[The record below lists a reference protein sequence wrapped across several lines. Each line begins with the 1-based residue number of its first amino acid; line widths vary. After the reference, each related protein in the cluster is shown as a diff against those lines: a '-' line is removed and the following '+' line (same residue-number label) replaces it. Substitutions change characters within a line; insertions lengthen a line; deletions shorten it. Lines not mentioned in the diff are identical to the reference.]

1 MPDITL
7 SLILPVRNV
16 EREIDGIL
24 QFLAAQIHSM
34 PAELIIVD
42 IGSTDSTVLE
52 SVQALH
58 AADLR
63 GCVIQN
69 GDATI
74 AAALNTGLARVHGA
88 YVSFLFARR
97 LYCNFLNNYYQ
108 TAVRTNADLVF
119 GCTTE
124 EAFKRASK
132 RLPGT
137 GPESIDFARQLLRH
151 ELQIDIS
158 AMMVRSSF
166 LTENHIQFAETC
178 SYGYAEEFILRCM
191 LLSNTAAQSPLLL
204 QRDIEHELHRGKTAP
219 CGRAILQ
226 RADAMLRILD
236 VLHTSKC
243 GTADLIALFQEQR
256 IPETIFSCIDI
267 LLQEGCSYNTINMYL
282 HHGGYDKML
291 ITGKS
296 TSPALKKK
304 IMLWK
309 TLPWMYRPTKQSPKT
324 ARSFLKTKKK

>member
-1 MPDITL
+1 MSDIAL

-16 EREIDGIL
+16 EQEIDTIL
-24 QFLAAQIHSM
+24 QFLATQIASVS
-34 PAELIIVD
+34 AELIIVD
-42 IGSTDSTVLE
+42 IGSTDSTVLA

-63 GCVIQN
+63 GCVMQN

-74 AAALNTGLARVHGA
+74 AAALNTGLGRVHGA

-97 LYCNFLNNYYQ
+97 LYSNFLNNYYQ
-108 TAVRTNADLVF
+108 TALKANADLVF

-124 EAFKRASK
+124 DTLKRAAK

-137 GPESIDFARQLLRH
+137 GPKNTDFVRMLVKR

-158 AMMVRSSF
+158 AMMIRTSF
-166 LTENHIQFAETC
+166 LTENHIQFAESC
-178 SYGYAEEFILRCM
+178 SYGYAEEFVLRC
-191 LLSNTAAQSPLLL
+191 LLLCNIVTQSPLLL
-204 QRDIEHELHRGKTAP
+204 QRDTARELHRGKTAP

-226 RADAMLRILD
+226 RVDAMLRILD

-243 GTADLIALFQEQR
+243 GTSNLIELFQEQR

-267 LLQEGCSYNTINMYL
+267 LLQEGCSYNTVNMYL
-282 HHGGYDKML
+282 RHGGYDKML

-296 TSPALKKK
+296 TDASLKKK
-304 IMLWK
+304 ILLWH
-309 TLPWMYRPTKQSPKT
+309 TFPWMYWPAKAKRRIGFHFPH
-324 ARSFLKTKKK
+324 